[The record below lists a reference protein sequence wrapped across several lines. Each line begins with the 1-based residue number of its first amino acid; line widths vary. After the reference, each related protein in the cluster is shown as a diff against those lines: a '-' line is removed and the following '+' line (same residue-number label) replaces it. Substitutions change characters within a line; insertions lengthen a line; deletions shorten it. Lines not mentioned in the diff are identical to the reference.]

1 MKKEDNHT
9 EESKGLEAKEDPGQT
24 SLLFQAKAP
33 LIIDDDMNMGLHE
46 IDERFRIYFNRLL
59 GHKNKEKEKKENELD
74 ATDRR
79 KVSIKIS

>member
-46 IDERFRIYFNRLL
+46 IDGGLEFIL
-59 GHKNKEKEKKENELD
+59 
-74 ATDRR
+74 TDC
-79 KVSIKIS
+79 